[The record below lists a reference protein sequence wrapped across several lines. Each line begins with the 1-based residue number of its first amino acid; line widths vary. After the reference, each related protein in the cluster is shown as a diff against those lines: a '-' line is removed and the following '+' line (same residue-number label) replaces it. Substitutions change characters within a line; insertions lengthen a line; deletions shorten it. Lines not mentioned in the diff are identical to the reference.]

1 MVKIWDRNPSKSG
14 SMVIVAEMNDHA
26 EPTKLNAKKRRK
38 DDSYKTTSL
47 VI

>member
-1 MVKIWDRNPSKSG
+1 LA
-14 SMVIVAEMNDHA
+14 IVAEMNDHA